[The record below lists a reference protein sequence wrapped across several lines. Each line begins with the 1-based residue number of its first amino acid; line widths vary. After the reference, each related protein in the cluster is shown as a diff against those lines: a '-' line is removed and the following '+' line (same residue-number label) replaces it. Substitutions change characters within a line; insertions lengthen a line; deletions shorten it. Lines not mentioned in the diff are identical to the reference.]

1 MATRAPDLSR
11 FRTTSQVAERYGVT
25 QHDVQNAI
33 KKGLIPAQKI
43 GYFYVIWEGDLPD
56 TWPSE

>member
-1 MATRAPDLSR
+1 MATRAPDLSK
-11 FRTTSQVAERYGVT
+11 FRTTSQVAEQYGVT

-43 GYFYVIWEGDLPD
+43 GYFYVIWAEDLPEE
-56 TWPSE
+56 WPAE